1 MISRHPLGRVA
12 AAEEA
17 ARAITG
23 RKKTLWKAAALVWL
37 AGITATAQA
46 AGQAASA
53 GARQAQEFQIARR
66 GLDRLMNGDPDAA
79 IEVFQSV
86 QENDPESPLGDLLVA
101 DALWWK
107 IYFASGNLIDPD
119 VFDVVTTETT
129 PYDGRFNELVN
140 RVIHKAQARIAA
152 GQDVPRNEL
161 YLGMAYGLQARL
173 LGMRGQDLPT
183 ARAGKKMRST
193 LLEALKDDPQLND
206 AYLGVGIYNYFVDTL
221 PAIVKIIR
229 WFIGLP
235 GGDRQLG
242 LDQIERAA
250 TQGDLARGEAK
261 FYLAKD
267 FSRPYEGQYQKS
279 LQLFQQ
285 LTREYPENGLWKILV
300 GTLEVRRGHVAEGEA
315 LYRQVLKET
324 AGATSE
330 AGRAFHRAAQ
340 QALLEQHS
348 KEKLGD

>member
-1 MISRHPLGRVA
+1 MSRGSTLRKAAVLILLLGTTA
-12 AAEEA
+12 AAQ
-17 ARAITG
+17 
-23 RKKTLWKAAALVWL
+23 
-37 AGITATAQA
+37 ATTQPTP
-46 AGQAASA
+46 QQNQS
-53 GARQAQEFQIARR
+53 REFETARR
-66 GLDRLMNGDPDAA
+66 GLDLLMNGDPDGALQ
-79 IEVFQSV
+79 VFQTI
-86 QENDPESPLGDLLVA
+86 QQNDPESPLGDLLVA

-119 VFDVVTTETT
+119 VFDVVNTQTT
-129 PYDGRFNELVN
+129 PYDKQFNTLVGSVIRKAEARMRAGR
-140 RVIHKAQARIAA
+140 
-152 GQDVPRNEL
+152 DVPRNEL

-183 ARAGKKMRST
+183 ARAGKKMRAT
-193 LLEALKDDPQLND
+193 LLQALKDDPQLND

-235 GGDRQLG
+235 GGDRQTG

-279 LQLFQQ
+279 LQLFQE
-285 LTREYPENGLWKILV
+285 LAREYPNNQLWKILV
-300 GTLEVRRGHVAEGEA
+300 GSLQIRLGRMAEGEA

-324 AGATSE
+324 AGETSE
-330 AGRAFHRAAQ
+330 AGRAFHRAAR
-340 QALLEQHS
+340 QALVAQHPN
-348 KEKLGD
+348 EKSGG